1 MLLLRVFH
9 FAKIMYANSIV
20 QRRNSKVL
28 GRYNDVE
35 ISFAF
40 ALREYLYTQPVH
52 AIAIVFLYWLLS
64 MSYIHW
70 ILERPISFAVCK
82 S

>member
-1 MLLLRVFH
+1 MLVLRVFH
-9 FAKIMYANSIV
+9 FAKLMYANSIV

-40 ALREYLYTQPVH
+40 ALREYLYTHPVH
-52 AIAIVFLYWLLS
+52 AIAIVFVYWLSS

-70 ILERPISFAVCK
+70 ILERPIPFAVCK